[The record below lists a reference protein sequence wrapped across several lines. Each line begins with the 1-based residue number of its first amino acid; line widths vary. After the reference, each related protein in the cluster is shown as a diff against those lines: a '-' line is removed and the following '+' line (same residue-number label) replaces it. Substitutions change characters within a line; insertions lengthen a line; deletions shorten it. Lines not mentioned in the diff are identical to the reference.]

1 MCPLHFLS
9 LPSLLPFK
17 RFIEFRVN
25 LFSLLIVNYNSSCL
39 ILSKTITLH
48 FAMFYEVVILKDESF
63 ISRRHWRHGF
73 DPWVEKGPLE
83 QEMATHSSMHVCRI
97 PWTVK
102 KNLYFSICLKNFFF
116 RFLVVYLYHKCFSVL
131 YIDIYVWFFS
141 IYFSSNISI
150 SNYNIKC
157 INDFNKI

>member
-9 LPSLLPFK
+9 LPGLLPFK

-39 ILSKTITLH
+39 ILSKTITLY

-73 DPWVEKGPLE
+73 DLWVEKGPLE
-83 QEMATHSSMHVCRI
+83 QEMATHLSMLVCRI

-102 KNLYFSICLKNFFF
+102 NNLYFSICLKNFFLDF
-116 RFLVVYLYHKCFSVL
+116 WLCICIINVSQCYILIYMSDSLVFIFHQILILVT
-131 YIDIYVWFFS
+131 II
-141 IYFSSNISI
+141 
-150 SNYNIKC
+150 
-157 INDFNKI
+157 